1 MNICTHPC
9 FKILMRRNQG
19 ISAFLDLIFEMMEIL
34 RLALVRM
41 NTAVKFLFEL
51 STVIITRFK
60 P

>member
-1 MNICTHPC
+1 
-9 FKILMRRNQG
+9 MRRNQG

-34 RLALVRM
+34 KLAPVRM

-51 STVIITRFK
+51 STVIITRSK